1 METKYIIY
9 GIIVLVVLFVI
20 VYIKACIDEKKG
32 IDSEE
37 KKQINDII
45 QKTVPD
51 AESFTPAYAHWKIT
65 NYTGGGR
72 TSINTTTRYWYY
84 AIAFKTSMLYV
95 IPLSFDGGDISY
107 GEPMCLTKEN
117 VGIVDS
123 DSYAWATFYDLEK
136 KEILTLTVSP
146 SNLKG
151 DKYEPVNIQQK
162 EAAEA
167 FGVFIKEF
175 MAEVNAY
182 HNVPVK
188 EKNGRPIGKS
198 INIKK

>member
-9 GIIVLVVLFVI
+9 IVIFVVVAFIIL
-20 VYIKACIDEKKG
+20 YIKSCIDEKKG
-32 IDSEE
+32 VDSEE
-37 KKQINDII
+37 KKQIKDII

-51 AESFTPAYAHWKIT
+51 ANSFTSAYARWQIT

-84 AIAFKTSMLYV
+84 AIAFKTGILYV

-117 VGIVDS
+117 LGMIDS
-123 DSYAWATFYDLEK
+123 DVWATFYDLEK
-136 KEILTLTVSP
+136 NEILTLAVYP
-146 SNLKG
+146 SNLKSG
-151 DKYEPVNIQQK
+151 KFEPVNIQQK

-167 FGVFIKEF
+167 FNVFIKEF
-175 MAEVNAY
+175 MTEVNTY
-182 HNVPVK
+182 HNVPIK
-188 EKNGRPIGKS
+188 AKNGRPI
-198 INIKK
+198 KK

>member
-1 METKYIIY
+1 MEPKYIFYIVILC
-9 GIIVLVVLFVI
+9 IIAFVI
-20 VYIKACIDEKKG
+20 FYIRECINEKKG

-37 KKQINDII
+37 KQQINDII
-45 QKTVPD
+45 QKVVPNAQD
-51 AESFTPAYAHWKIT
+51 FTPAYARWQVT

-84 AIAFKTSMLYV
+84 AIAFKTGMIHI

-107 GEPMCLTKEN
+107 GESMCFTKEN
-117 VGIVDS
+117 LGMVDS
-123 DSYAWATFYDLEK
+123 DMWATFYDLEK
-136 KEILTLTVSP
+136 KEILTLAVYP

-167 FGVFIKEF
+167 FKLFIKEF
-175 MAEVNAY
+175 MTEVNTY

-188 EKNGRPIGKS
+188 EKNGRPI
-198 INIKK
+198 KKQI

>member
-9 GIIVLVVLFVI
+9 AIILFVAAFI
-20 VYIKACIDEKKG
+20 ILYIKSCIDEKKG

-51 AESFTPAYAHWKIT
+51 AQSFTSAYARWHIT
-65 NYTGGGR
+65 SYTGGGR

-84 AIAFKTSMLYV
+84 AIAFKTSILYV

-117 VGIVDS
+117 LGMIDS
-123 DSYAWATFYDLEK
+123 DVWAAFYDLEK
-136 KEILTLTVSP
+136 KEILTLTVYP
-146 SNLKG
+146 SNLKNG
-151 DKYEPVNIQQK
+151 KYEPVNIQQK

-175 MAEVNAY
+175 MAEVNTY
-182 HNVPVK
+182 RNVPVK
-188 EKNGRPIGKS
+188 AKNGRPI
-198 INIKK
+198 IK

>member
-9 GIIVLVVLFVI
+9 IVIFFVI
-20 VYIKACIDEKKG
+20 AFIILYIKSCIDEKKG

-37 KKQINDII
+37 KKQIKDII

-51 AESFTPAYAHWKIT
+51 ANSFTSAYACWQIT

-84 AIAFKTSMLYV
+84 AIAFKTGILYV

-107 GEPMCLTKEN
+107 GEPMRLTKEN
-117 VGIVDS
+117 LGMIDS
-123 DSYAWATFYDLEK
+123 DGWATFYDLEK
-136 KEILTLTVSP
+136 TEILTLAVYP
-146 SNLKG
+146 SNLKSG
-151 DKYEPVNIQQK
+151 KFEPVNIQQK

-175 MAEVNAY
+175 MTEVNTY

-188 EKNGRPIGKS
+188 AKNGRPI
-198 INIKK
+198 KK